1 MPRAPPPAR
10 GIVMFGP
17 GLEVATMPRPITD
30 TERERV
36 RRLHSQGKSRNEIA
50 RELGRSGSTVSG
62 IARDL
67 GLDFTRGAEV
77 VAATE
82 ARRID
87 LAARRA
93 ELAEALHVDAERLRA
108 QLWEPCTY
116 GEFAGRDG
124 EWHEVQL
131 ARPRFADQ
139 RQILAATG
147 TAIDRSLKLAPV
159 EGGEG
164 ADQVRSML
172 GALGE
177 ALTMAAGDTDDDG
190 GADGG
195 EPVLDLDRLPLS
207 RKQLLSVGRATA
219 RINIWHGS
227 VRSGKTVAS
236 LLAFVIAV
244 AAAGPSGLII
254 ICGRSLQTIERNVFE
269 PLADP
274 ALFGPLSKHVHH
286 TRGATTATILGRT
299 VHLIG
304 AADTRAE
311 GRLRGLTAQLAYVDE
326 ATLVPEGFWTQ
337 LLARLS
343 TPGARLL
350 ATTNPD
356 SPRHWLK
363 VGYLDRAHELDLR
376 AWHFKLRD
384 NPSLSPA
391 YVAALSAEYV
401 GLWRRRMI
409 DGAWVVA
416 EGAVYDMWDESRHV
430 VTELPPMRRLLG
442 VGIDYG
448 TTNPFAAILL
458 GLGADGRLYAVSE
471 WRHDSRAAHR
481 QMTDAQYSQA
491 VRAWLDGLGAEPEWT
506 FVDPRPR
513 ASIANSGKTDTRES
527 PRRRTKSSTASGR
540 CRRRSPPACCSYT
553 TPAPDCSPSCPA
565 TAGTRPPPPR
575 AKTAR
580 SRPTITASMRCGMR
594 STPPPTSGG
603 TCSPPT
609 TTRR

>member
-1 MPRAPPPAR
+1 M
-10 GIVMFGP
+10 
-17 GLEVATMPRPITD
+17 
-30 TERERV
+30 
-36 RRLHSQGKSRNEIA
+36 
-50 RELGRSGSTVSG
+50 
-62 IARDL
+62 
-67 GLDFTRGAEV
+67 
-77 VAATE
+77 
-82 ARRID
+82 
-87 LAARRA
+87 
-93 ELAEALHVDAERLRA
+93 
-108 QLWEPCTY
+108 
-116 GEFAGRDG
+116 
-124 EWHEVQL
+124 
-131 ARPRFADQ
+131 
-139 RQILAATG
+139 
-147 TAIDRSLKLAPV
+147 
-159 EGGEG
+159 
-164 ADQVRSML
+164 
-172 GALGE
+172 
-177 ALTMAAGDTDDDG
+177 
-190 GADGG
+190 
-195 EPVLDLDRLPLS
+195 LDLDRLPLS

-506 FVDPRPR
+506 FVDPSAASFHRQLWEDRHPGVAKAKNEVLDGIRSVSSALAAGLLLVHDSCAGLLAELPGYSWDPTATAQGEDRP
-513 ASIANSGKTDTRES
+513 IKANDHSVDALRYAVH
-527 PRRRTKSSTASGR
+527 STAHEWR
-540 CRRRSPPACCSYT
+540 HLLPADHHQEVSD
-553 TPAPDCSPSCPA
+553 AA
-565 TAGTRPPPPR
+565 A
-575 AKTAR
+575 
-580 SRPTITASMRCGMR
+580 
-594 STPPPTSGG
+594 
-603 TCSPPT
+603 
-609 TTRR
+609 